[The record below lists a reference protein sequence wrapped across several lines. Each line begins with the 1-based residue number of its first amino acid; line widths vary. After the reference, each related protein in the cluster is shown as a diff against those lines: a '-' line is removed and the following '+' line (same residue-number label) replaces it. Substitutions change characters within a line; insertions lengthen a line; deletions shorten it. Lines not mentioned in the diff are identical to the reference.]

1 MADWRQL
8 ARPAL
13 ERALR
18 TRNQE
23 MFAFTLVQLIG
34 SAEEHEIRDFA
45 TELLG
50 EMDHDTQQWWLDDCN
65 CDGHLN

>member
-1 MADWRQL
+1 MADWREL

-13 ERALR
+13 TKALR
-18 TRNQE
+18 DKDQG
-23 MFAFTLVQLIG
+23 MFSFTLVQLIG
-34 SAEEHEIRDFA
+34 AASEKDISAFA

-50 EMDHDTQQWWLDDCN
+50 EMDHDTQVWWLDDCN